1 MRMSHGVSTHVPPEG
16 GTGREDWT
24 LDCDISTTNACQE
37 DKFGDILEEYRKSK
51 PVPEGLNGDDFEI
64 VTKGTSF
71 NAYIKCLDGSRSKTK
86 CACKTKAKPGK
97 PLKRI
102 FKCKKLTERKD
113 ARKCP
118 KN

>member
-1 MRMSHGVSTHVPPEG
+1 MQNLGQHYFYNPGDRDMRMSHGVSTHVPPEG

-71 NAYIKCLDGSRSKTK
+71 TGKT
-86 CACKTKAKPGK
+86 A
-97 PLKRI
+97 
-102 FKCKKLTERKD
+102 E
-113 ARKCP
+113 
-118 KN
+118 KNF